1 MTNSADTLLPFPEWS
16 ATASTTA
23 NSPTISAKNR
33 TDEAETLIC
42 RAREGSRDAYDAFV
56 LLFQDRIFRFCFNWV
71 GDTHDAEELCQ
82 DTFVRAYSALPRYE
96 SMERT
101 TAWLY
106 RIARNLCHDHH
117 RSLHRRNTA
126 KNQSIDS
133 VDTAALICRMNGPD
147 ERTMQSETLGKIQL
161 GITKLP
167 PSLREVIVLCGIE
180 GLSYDATAQILKC
193 SRRAVEGRLRRARMQ
208 LTEWCEKEKS

>member
-1 MTNSADTLLPFPEWS
+1 MTTSADTLHPFPEWS
-16 ATASTTA
+16 A
-23 NSPTISAKNR
+23 SPSPAVTSAATCPKNR
-33 TDEAETLIC
+33 PDEAEALIC

-101 TAWLY
+101 AAWLY

-117 RSLHRRNTA
+117 RSLHRRNTT
-126 KNQSIDS
+126 KTQSIDS
-133 VDTAALICRMNGPD
+133 VDTAALICQMDGPD
-147 ERTMQSETLGKIQL
+147 ERTMQSENLGKIQR
-161 GITKLP
+161 GITQLP

-180 GLSYDATAQILKC
+180 GLSYDATALILKC